1 MSRARLPK
9 GRPGKRRSRG
19 KRVLIACNADIT
31 EPAYFTRLR
40 ERLGLSPGLIEIN
53 KSEKGKDPHTLVEA
67 AGKMLERDA
76 SEARKEG
83 FDPYAHVWAVTDT
96 DEFSVGEAQREARRL
111 GVGLALSN
119 PCFEVWL
126 IDHVGVCPSSC
137 FDTASC
143 ERVAIDRGVVV
154 PTEAKRRSRSKMKA
168 VNFAAIE
175 GNLENALKNA
185 ARHNSEQ
192 KRLVRE
198 GDPDNKAAYAVWT
211 DIPQIVEELRSL
223 A

>member
-9 GRPGKRRSRG
+9 GRPSKRRSRG
-19 KRVLIACNADIT
+19 KRILIACNADIT
-31 EPAYFTRLR
+31 EPAYFNYLR
-40 ERLGLSPGLIEIN
+40 ECLGLSAGLVEIN
-53 KSEKGKDPHTLVEA
+53 KSEKGKDPNTLVEA

-76 SEARKEG
+76 TEARKEG

-96 DEFSVGEAQREARRL
+96 DEFSVGKAQKEARRL
-111 GVGLALSN
+111 GIGLALSN

-137 FDTASC
+137 FETVSC
-143 ERVAIDRGVVV
+143 ERVAIDKGVVV
-154 PTEAKRRSRSKMKA
+154 PTEAKRKSRGKMKA